1 MSQALEQL
9 REHLATIRDLNHA
22 AGLLSWDQRTQM
34 PRGGASTRAEQL
46 ATISRVSHE
55 LFTSEKTLK
64 LLDAINVADLPPDS
78 DEARLISHTR
88 YNYERSTK
96 LPAEFIAK
104 QSRVRALAGNV
115 WEDARA
121 KSDFAMFKPHL
132 ETIVDMVREQADLL
146 GYDEHPYDALL
157 NSYERGLT
165 TNQAIAL
172 FDELKAGTVPLALK
186 IAAMGDDGR
195 DAPLHGNYPEALQE
209 EFGKKV
215 TVRYGYDWNRG
226 RQDRSTHPFCTNFG
240 RNDVRITTR
249 FNPNWISPAL
259 FGTLHET
266 GHALYEQNI
275 KPELNRTPLG
285 RGTSLGVH
293 ESQSRM
299 WENIVGR
306 SRPFWEFFYG
316 DLQATFP
323 EPLANVDLEKF
334 YRAVNT
340 VKPSLIRVEADELT
354 YNLHILLRMELEI
367 ALLEGKL
374 QVADLPEAW
383 NAKMQTYLGI
393 TPANDAE
400 GVLQDIH
407 WSGMM
412 FGYFPTYTIGNVLS
426 VQLFDT
432 AVAKHPEIWDEMRR
446 GEFGTLLGWMRENI
460 LQHGS
465 KFLPNELIKR
475 ATGRPMDAAP
485 YVKYLQTKFGELY

>member
-9 REHLATIRDLNHA
+9 REHLATIRDLNHT
-22 AGLLSWDQRTQM
+22 AGLLAWDQRTQM
-34 PRGGASTRAEQL
+34 PRGGSSTRAEQL
-46 ATISRVSHE
+46 ATISRISHE

-78 DEARLISHTR
+78 DDARLISHTR

-96 LPAEFIAK
+96 LPAEFVAK

-121 KSDFAMFKPHL
+121 KSDFGQFQPHL
-132 ETIVDMVREQADLL
+132 ETIVAMVREQTDLL

-186 IAAMGDDGR
+186 IAAMGDDRR
-195 DAPLHGNYPEALQE
+195 DAPLHGKYPEALQE
-209 EFGKKV
+209 QFGKKV

-226 RQDRSTHPFCTNFG
+226 RQDRSTHPFCSNFG

-249 FNPNWISPAL
+249 FNPDWLSPAL

-275 KPELNRTPLG
+275 KPELDRTPLG

-306 SRPFWEFFYG
+306 SRPFWEFFYS

-323 EPLANVDLEKF
+323 EPLANVDLEGF
-334 YRAVNT
+334 YRAVNA
-340 VKPSLIRVEADELT
+340 VKPSLIRVEADEF
-354 YNLHILLRMELEI
+354 NLQF
-367 ALLEGKL
+367 A
-374 QVADLPEAW
+374 
-383 NAKMQTYLGI
+383 
-393 TPANDAE
+393 
-400 GVLQDIH
+400 
-407 WSGMM
+407 
-412 FGYFPTYTIGNVLS
+412 YFAAYGIGNC
-426 VQLFDT
+426 
-432 AVAKHPEIWDEMRR
+432 A
-446 GEFGTLLGWMRENI
+446 G
-460 LQHGS
+460 
-465 KFLPNELIKR
+465 
-475 ATGRPMDAAP
+475 
-485 YVKYLQTKFGELY
+485 